1 MTSACES
8 EENES
13 DTQSERGSP
22 VDVEIALHALQ
33 QLLEA
38 AEENGR
44 DWKLIDALL
53 ITLTSILEEGPDV
66 LAPSG
71 PKEPRRRLR
80 PEYKAQVQVVVDS
93 LSDDETAHF
102 LGVGPR
108 QVRRRAHEGALYYF
122 RVGKRRRYPAWQFD
136 ERLGVLPGLPRLI
149 RTIPGEWSPERAH
162 RFMTGLE
169 TDLKIAG
176 EPIAP
181 RTWLMAGLDPSDI
194 IDLLRTEGEQNG

>member
-1 MTSACES
+1 MTSAGES
-8 EENES
+8 EGNES
-13 DTQSERGSP
+13 DTKSERGSP
-22 VDVEIALHALQ
+22 VDVEIASRALQ
-33 QLLEA
+33 QLMEM

-53 ITLTSILEEGPDV
+53 ITLTSFLEEGPDV
-66 LAPSG
+66 LAPPG
-71 PKEPRRRLR
+71 PEDPRRRLR
-80 PEYKAQVQVVVDS
+80 PEYRARVEVVVES

-102 LGVGPR
+102 LGIGPR

-122 RVGKRRRYPAWQFD
+122 TVGKRRRYPAWQFD
-136 ERLGVLPGLPRLI
+136 ERLGVLPWLPGLI
-149 RTIPGEWSPERAH
+149 RNIPGEWSPERTH

-176 EPIAP
+176 GPIAP

-194 IDLLRTEGEQNG
+194 IDLFRTDGEQNG